1 MKGSIHIDY
10 LIAAGIF
17 FLIFVFTINFL
28 TDYLATTR
36 ETSSIVELR
45 SRALSLLG
53 MADRDFYE
61 PSLQSDA
68 YRFYILLNNT
78 ADNLINQSSAV
89 DLTDELVEFDLSLLG
104 SFDENSTAIYYNELA
119 LPYNR
124 SGSIVRFATAISA
137 NQSKLFTVYLDDD
150 SNFTDSSVPVSYSN
164 NVSERIYSLERVSLL
179 QYRKIEELGNSNY
192 TLISASVGEFY
203 LTIYNSSGNK
213 YFGYGGNVPR
223 KGDVIALERY
233 VIYQNST
240 AGIESGRMTVQT
252 W

>member
-28 TDYLATTR
+28 TDYLATTK
-36 ETSSIVELR
+36 ELSSIAELR
-45 SRALSLLG
+45 SRALGLLG
-53 MADRDFYE
+53 MADRGFYE
-61 PSLQSDA
+61 PGLQSDA

-78 ADNLINQSSAV
+78 ADNLINQSSAS
-89 DLTDELVEFDLSLLG
+89 DLSNELVEFDVSLLG
-104 SFDENSTAIYYNELA
+104 SFDANSTAIYYNSLA

-124 SGSIVRFATAISA
+124 SGSMIRFATAIAA

-150 SNFTDSSVPVSYSN
+150 SNFTSNAVPVSYSN
-164 NVSERIYSLERVSLL
+164 NVSEKIYPLERVSLL

-192 TLISASVGEFY
+192 SIISANFGDFY
-203 LTIYNSSGNK
+203 LTIYDSSGNK
-213 YFGYGGNVPR
+213 FFGYGGYVPR
-223 KGDVIALERY
+223 KGNVISLERY

-240 AGIESGRMTVQT
+240 AGIEFGRMAVQA

>member
-28 TDYLATTR
+28 TDYLATTK
-36 ETSSIVELR
+36 ETSSIAELR
-45 SRALSLLG
+45 SRALGLLG
-53 MADRDFYE
+53 MADRSFSE
-61 PSLQSDA
+61 PGLQSDA

-104 SFDENSTAIYYNELA
+104 SFDVNSIAIHYNGIC

-124 SGSIVRFATAISA
+124 SGSVVRFATAIAA
-137 NQSKLFTVYLDDD
+137 NQSKWFAVYLDDD
-150 SNFTDSSVPVSYSN
+150 SNFTDNSVPISYSN
-164 NVSERIYSLERVSLL
+164 NVSERIYPLERVSLL
-179 QYRKIEELGNSNY
+179 QYRKIEELGNSDY
-192 TLISASVGEFY
+192 SIISANVGEFY
-203 LTIYNSSGNK
+203 LTIYDSSGNK
-213 YFGYGGNVPR
+213 FFGYGGYVPR

-240 AGIESGRMTVQT
+240 AGIESGRMVIQT